1 MKFNIFP
8 DWINTELST
17 VTVLVP
23 EFILVTFVGVV
34 IPSPVTII
42 VATIP
47 VTLSKTK
54 VVDETVD
61 VFVFVASTT
70 TWSLLAEYSLMLFSS
85 SSNTFKERSEGNANP
100 SFAVKVLDIISLPN
114 FNNVSSG
121 IVATFDNVKVVPLID
136 DTVVLIGIP
145 DPTTVIPEDIKLF
158 ADARVTKVLPLTSP
172 LTVALTK

>member
-1 MKFNIFP
+1 M
-8 DWINTELST
+8 ST
-17 VTVLVP
+17 VIVFVP

-34 IPSPVTII
+34 IPSPVTIML
-42 VATIP
+42 ATIL

-54 VVDETVD
+54 VVEATVAASVFVD
-61 VFVFVASTT
+61 VTIM
-70 TWSLLAEYSLMLFSS
+70 WLLLAEYWLILFSS
-85 SSNTFKERSEGNANP
+85 CSKTFKDISEGNAKP

-136 DTVVLIGIP
+136 DTVVLMGTP
-145 DPTTVIPEDIKLF
+145 DPITVIPEDTKLF

-172 LTVALTK
+172 LTVELTK

>member
-1 MKFNIFP
+1 
-8 DWINTELST
+8 
-17 VTVLVP
+17 
-23 EFILVTFVGVV
+23 
-34 IPSPVTII
+34 
-42 VATIP
+42 
-47 VTLSKTK
+47 
-54 VVDETVD
+54 
-61 VFVFVASTT
+61 
-70 TWSLLAEYSLMLFSS
+70 MLFSS
-85 SSNTFKERSEGNANP
+85 SFNTFKERSEGNANP

-136 DTVVLIGIP
+136 DTVVLMGIP